1 MIWYVLTY
9 GFIINSN
16 KEHMNRTSTMY
27 GSTKFSED
35 SENELIKLAGFLE
48 SEELEAIGYYLK
60 GLQSDVD
67 DEVVRRIVDFSKNY
81 EKKNTARENVVY

>member
-1 MIWYVLTY
+1 
-9 GFIINSN
+9 
-16 KEHMNRTSTMY
+16 MNRTFTMY
-27 GSTKFSED
+27 GSTKFSDD

-67 DEVVRRIVDFSKNY
+67 DDVVRRIVDFSKNY
-81 EKKNTARENVVY
+81 TQNPKKEKNSAY

>member
-1 MIWYVLTY
+1 
-9 GFIINSN
+9 
-16 KEHMNRTSTMY
+16 MY
-27 GSTKFSED
+27 GSTRFSDD

-67 DEVVRRIVDFSKNY
+67 DDVVRRIVDFSKNY
-81 EKKNTARENVVY
+81 TRNSRKEKNAAY